1 MSAGAPVVS
10 APVAEAETASEGD
23 SPATAVAVA
32 AKPNYKLHVAE
43 EAICE
48 SCQ

>member
-1 MSAGAPVVS
+1 MTKETVEAGK
-10 APVAEAETASEGD
+10 
-23 SPATAVAVA
+23 VA
-32 AKPNYKLHVAE
+32 ALKPEKKNYKLHVAE